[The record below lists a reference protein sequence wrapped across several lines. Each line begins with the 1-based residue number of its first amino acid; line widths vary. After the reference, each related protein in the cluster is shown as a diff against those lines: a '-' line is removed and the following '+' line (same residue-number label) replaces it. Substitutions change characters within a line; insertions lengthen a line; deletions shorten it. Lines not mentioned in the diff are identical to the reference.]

1 MSDEKGNYSKRQE
14 KVAPFKGNW
23 ILESE
28 EFLLVETGI
37 LGSGIGKQRKES
49 GIQNP
54 SSTDKESDIQDQ
66 ESRIQD
72 CLGFCYMGRKKPSV
86 FKVNKFISFR
96 NIGQDKKP
104 EKLNKN
110 QNLPSS
116 LSAAQLT
123 ADLTTLFFPTFC
135 CCVFVTF
142 LLHEQ
147 QPPFREN
154 SPRTPRAIVLSSKP
168 PLLTQKA

>member
-1 MSDEKGNYSKRQE
+1 MRKETIPRDKKRS
-14 KVAPFKGNW
+14 PH
-23 ILESE
+23 LR
-28 EFLLVETGI
+28 ETGFWNPRNFC
-37 LGSGIGKQRKES
+37 LWRPESWALECGKQRKES
-49 GIQNP
+49 GIPLTIGIQNP

-96 NIGQDKKP
+96 NIGHDKKP

-116 LSAAQLT
+116 LSAA
-123 ADLTTLFFPTFC
+123 
-135 CCVFVTF
+135 
-142 LLHEQ
+142 
-147 QPPFREN
+147 
-154 SPRTPRAIVLSSKP
+154 
-168 PLLTQKA
+168 